1 MFKKFS
7 RYFKIKNLNKYRIPD
22 NVKENKDCYIRGKK
36 ERYSFVLT
44 LCFCFASCPFAVYVP
59 NDKQDSLS
67 EDKQKEN
74 ISFSS
79 LCAKCPTLLLPLK
92 MSCLNNR
99 MN

>member
-1 MFKKFS
+1 MQK
-7 RYFKIKNLNKYRIPD
+7 KIKTVTLEEKR
-22 NVKENKDCYIRGKK
+22 

-67 EDKQKEN
+67 EDKQKKN

-92 MSCLNNR
+92 LSCLNNI